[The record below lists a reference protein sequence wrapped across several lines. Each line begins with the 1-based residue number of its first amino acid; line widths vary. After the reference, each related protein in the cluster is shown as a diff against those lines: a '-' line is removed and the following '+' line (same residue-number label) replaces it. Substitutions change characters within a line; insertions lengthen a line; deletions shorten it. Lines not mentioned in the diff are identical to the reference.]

1 VQGRNDPVDDVLE
14 SLGGRPWPGD
24 YDNRQLKEKIMQK
37 CHTQSSRSSFRS
49 RGALIATLAFVL
61 LGAVGFTAAGGFE
74 MIKGW
79 IITAEVE
86 GGGNVTIDE
95 DDVSIETN
103 DDGVT
108 TITIDGAE
116 VEGAEEGATVTI
128 TATSAG
134 CPGGTVIVEQAD
146 GPTTGEARPELA
158 PLPPLDAS
166 KSAPD
171 DE

>member
-1 VQGRNDPVDDVLE
+1 
-14 SLGGRPWPGD
+14 
-24 YDNRQLKEKIMQK
+24 MQK
-37 CHTQSSRSSFRS
+37 CLSQSSRSSFRS
-49 RGALIATLAFVL
+49 RGALIATLAVVVL
-61 LGAVGFTAAGGFE
+61 GSVGFTAAGGFE

-79 IITAEVE
+79 IITVEVE

-134 CPGGTVIVEQAD
+134 CPGGTVVVEQAD
-146 GPTTGEARPELA
+146 GPPTDEAPSA
-158 PLPPLDAS
+158 LPARRPLDTG

-171 DE
+171 DK